1 MLLNNNYI
9 DLTALYKKVA
19 YGIDIS
25 FNIQAFLLYCFRYI
39 VQHVILKDVILGKF
53 CQFETNVGIGFD
65 KIEVHNFQE
74 KFR

>member
-1 MLLNNNYI
+1 M
-9 DLTALYKKVA
+9 A

-53 CQFETNVGIGFD
+53 CQFETNLCIGFD

>member
-1 MLLNNNYI
+1 
-9 DLTALYKKVA
+9 LTALYKKVA
-19 YGIDIS
+19 YGTDIS